1 MRTRLAAGFTA
12 GCRRGPRSVA
22 SQGSKPWS
30 TGGVCGSVLTHVPGA
45 GRGWREPGMW
55 RPHVPRVGI
64 FRRGGERDRAGSPL
78 SARQGVHTQHGPVML
93 LPARIRTE
101 PLTRQDPRPGRVAGR
116 AGSVCPKKFDQTQ
129 IRAGR
134 WRRVLERS
142 AGRREAAGQ
151 PRERVAGACRRPA
164 PRACCWRERRRA
176 CRRCGQPRERADR
189 VGKNRK
195 AAPGGCIPARVWV
208 QTRSVR
214 VGLSS
219 GSPWPGHVP
228 SGSGTE
234 SPDKSRLRTGK
245 LRVGTRID
253 AARPWANANAAGRA
267 WEIVAGRAGPEDA
280 FTKHSSNMLGQILKS
295 RRAGGGAPTGGLGS
309 GGPTARD
316 TDVWRLGQAGA
327 GRLQ

>member
-1 MRTRLAAGFTA
+1 MVDGRSLRLRADARARGRPWLAGTRDVAAARAT
-12 GCRRGPRSVA
+12 S
-22 SQGSKPWS
+22 
-30 TGGVCGSVLTHVPGA
+30 
-45 GRGWREPGMW
+45 
-55 RPHVPRVGI
+55 GI
-64 FRRGGERDRAGSPL
+64 FRRGGERDRVGSPL
-78 SARQGVHTQHGPVML
+78 GARQGVHTQHGPVML

-164 PRACCWRERRRA
+164 PRACCWRERVAGAASPASVRT
-176 CRRCGQPRERADR
+176 
-189 VGKNRK
+189 GKYRK

-280 FTKHSSNMLGQILKS
+280 FMKHSSNMLG
-295 RRAGGGAPTGGLGS
+295 
-309 GGPTARD
+309 
-316 TDVWRLGQAGA
+316 
-327 GRLQ
+327 